1 MKTRHFWLA
10 LLAMVMGMTIGS
22 VNAVHAASSGSAGAG
37 YTVSPV
43 IGSNQ
48 ISDVTSYFDL
58 LVQPGSQQDLTVNI
72 SNTTS
77 ADKHL
82 RVSLTSA
89 FTQDNGQIGYAP
101 NKKTDAS
108 AEYYLRKLG
117 SKPINVTVPAGKM
130 GKVTMKVNI
139 PKNGFKGVLLGGI
152 YVYDLDKRRSSSNG
166 MTINNRFALVVGVQ
180 LQTTKLAQQSVRP
193 ELKLMSVAPGMQNNK
208 PAVLAT
214 IQNDTPTFFGQMD
227 VVGKVSWR
235 NSDKTLFTTKQY
247 NYAMAPTSHF
257 AYGIF
262 PDKGLNPGDYTLDLT
277 AKSGKRTWHFKKN
290 FTILAADANKIN
302 KKAGI
307 KVDRS
312 MPWWVWGII
321 ILLILLLI
329 ALLTLIIVLLLK
341 RRKKDDEE
349 NVK

>member
-22 VNAVHAASSGSAGAG
+22 VNAVHAASSSSAGAG

-58 LVQPGSQQDLTVNI
+58 LVKPGSQQDLTVNI
-72 SNTTS
+72 SNTS
-77 ADKHL
+77 SSDKKL

-89 FTQDNGQIGYAP
+89 FTTDNGQIGYSP
-101 NKKTDAS
+101 NKKTDPS
-108 AEYYLRKLG
+108 AKYYLSKIG
-117 SKPINVTVPAGKM
+117 SQPINVTVPAGKT

-139 PKNGFKGVLLGGI
+139 PKNGFNGVLLGGI
-152 YVYDLDKRRSSSNG
+152 YVYDRTKQETSGNG

-262 PDKGLNPGDYTLDLT
+262 PDRGLNPGDYTLDLT

-312 MPWWVWGII
+312 MPWWVWVII

-329 ALLTLIIVLLLK
+329 ALLILIIVLLLK